1 VRSALHPKAKACLA
15 AIDGASRQGAY
26 IVICESD
33 LSTLVQALK
42 MSEYDLSDFDEIIFY
57 RRGWNGPMS
66 SLIMA
71 EDGVC

>member
-42 MSEYDLSDFDEIIFY
+42 MSEYDLSDFDEIIF
-57 RRGWNGPMS
+57 
-66 SLIMA
+66 
-71 EDGVC
+71 VCLRVAYHVYHAIR